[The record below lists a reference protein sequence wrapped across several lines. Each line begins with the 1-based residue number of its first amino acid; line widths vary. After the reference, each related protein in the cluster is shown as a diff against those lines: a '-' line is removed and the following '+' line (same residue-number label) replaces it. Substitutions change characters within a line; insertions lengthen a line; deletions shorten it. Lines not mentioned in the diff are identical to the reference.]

1 MKFLTSWKSNGKD
14 EANNMTENKYKLT
27 IAELRQIEEYRDSK
41 YQWATI
47 RDNMFYTYE
56 DGYSITL
63 NALQQQYHQWRYA
76 KDDPTNPKTGRW
88 NAQEHG
94 ALIRLW
100 NYGIPISIMCKVLN
114 RTRVQIYNKTR
125 RININRYGNIA
136 NKEDRFIAIDNLL
149 KDNPSNESLLETAK
163 RVMLVPNKEHT
174 TPKQKSPFIPRRQ
187 NTLMGGYTHVE
198 VKKEPVI
205 HNSNLRIEQGN
216 PMIMDGKEQ
225 IDNTEHSI
233 VNQCQYICD
242 LLLAKN
248 KQYGDSVS
256 QPVRIFSKAD
266 SSEQIKVRI
275 DDKISRLVRGDDS
288 LEPDEDIIDDLIG
301 YLILL
306 KIQMN
311 K

>member
-1 MKFLTSWKSNGKD
+1 MKFLTSWKSNGKHKV
-14 EANNMTENKYKLT
+14 NNMTKKRHKLT
-27 IAELRQIEEYRDSK
+27 IAELKLIEEYRDSK
-41 YQWATI
+41 YKWATI

-56 DGYSITL
+56 DGYSISL
-63 NALQQQYHQWRYA
+63 NALQQQYHQWKYK
-76 KDDPTNPKTGRW
+76 KDDPPNPTMGSWSSK
-88 NAQEHG
+88 EHG

-100 NYGIPISIMCKVLN
+100 NYGIPIPIICKVLN
-114 RTRVQIYNKTR
+114 RTRVQIYQKR
-125 RININRYGNIA
+125 RRTNINKYGNIA
-136 NKEDRFIAIDNLL
+136 NREDRDIAVDNIL
-149 KDNPSNESLLETAK
+149 KDNPSNESLLSYAK
-163 RVMLVPNKEHT
+163 GVMRVPNFNHNIMSEMDMDMLV
-174 TPKQKSPFIPRRQ
+174 
-187 NTLMGGYTHVE
+187 E
-198 VKKEPVI
+198 VTKEPII
-205 HNSNLRIEQGN
+205 HNSNLRSKQGN
-216 PMIMDGKEQ
+216 PIIMDGEEQ
-225 IDNTEHSI
+225 MDKTEHSI
-233 VNQCQYICD
+233 VKQCQYICD